1 MKKIVA
7 IDGPAGA
14 GKSTIAK
21 SLAAE
26 LGYLYID
33 TGAMYRAVAYQA
45 LQKGVALEDGA
56 ALTEIAGSLD
66 LDMRVEAGRN
76 RIILDGEDVSDK
88 IRLPEVSAAA
98 SPVSA
103 YAGVR
108 EHMVAKQRQLAARGR
123 VVLDGRDIGTVVL
136 PEADC
141 KIYLTASL
149 EERARRRFKE
159 LGERGVAAELEDVRK
174 DIEERDYRDMHRE
187 NSPLRQAEDAVL
199 LDSTG
204 MSVEEV
210 MQRVLE
216 LAVR

>member
-1 MKKIVA
+1 MKRIVA

-14 GKSTIAK
+14 GKSTVAK
-21 SLAAE
+21 NLAAR
-26 LGYLYID
+26 LGFLYID
-33 TGAMYRAVAYQA
+33 TGAMYRAVAYEA
-45 LQKGVALEDGA
+45 LQRQVALDNEA
-56 ALTEIAGSLD
+56 ALEEIAASVE
-66 LDMRVEAGRN
+66 LDMQVEAGQN
-76 RIILDGEDVSDK
+76 RIYLNGRDVSEE
-88 IRLPEVSAAA
+88 IRMPEVSAAA

-108 EHMVAKQRQLAARGR
+108 EHMVAKQRLLAKRGK

-149 EERARRRFKE
+149 DERARRRYKE
-159 LGERGVAAELEDVRK
+159 LRERGIEAELDSVRR

-187 NSPLRQAEDAVL
+187 NSPLRRAEDAVL

-204 MSVEEV
+204 MSIDEV
-210 MQRVLE
+210 MQKVMK
-216 LAVR
+216 LATK